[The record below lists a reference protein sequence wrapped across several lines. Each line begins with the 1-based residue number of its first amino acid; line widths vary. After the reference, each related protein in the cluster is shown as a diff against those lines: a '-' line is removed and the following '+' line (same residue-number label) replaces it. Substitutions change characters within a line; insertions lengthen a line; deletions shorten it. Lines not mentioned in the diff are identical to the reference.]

1 MARESYSLLQAKIE
15 KEISKLQKKK
25 ESLQAKRRKPVMDSI
40 VRSMREYDISPED
53 VATAF
58 GKTAARRGTAS
69 GAARKTGAAVAKKTV
84 APKYRHPDTGE
95 TWSGRG
101 KPPRWLA
108 AAEEQG
114 AKRESF
120 LIQQPAA

>member
-1 MARESYSLLQAKIE
+1 MARESYAAQKAKIE
-15 KEISKLQKKK
+15 KEISKLQKKAQT
-25 ESLQAKRRKPVMDSI
+25 LQEKRRKPVIASI
-40 VRSMREYDISPED
+40 IRSMREYQITPEEILE
-53 VATAF
+53 AF
-58 GKTAARRGTAS
+58 GKPAGRRSATARKAPAARP
-69 GAARKTGAAVAKKTV
+69 KTTV

-108 AAEEQG
+108 NAEAKG

-120 LIQQPAA
+120 LIQA